1 MKSLLIVMLLC
12 FSGISFAQ
20 TADSVHTTVDHQ
32 ADFPGGNA
40 EMKRWITD
48 NLTFP
53 PSLTE
58 EDNIISH
65 ISVSFVVELDGRLTE
80 IRVLKGGDQAV
91 NRHIAGIIKSMPHW
105 KPATLNGVAVRSKFY
120 LPIHICLK

>member
-1 MKSLLIVMLLC
+1 MKACLLFVLLLMVN
-12 FSGISFAQ
+12 GSFAQ
-20 TADSVHTTVDHQ
+20 QADSVYTVVDHP
-32 ADFPGGNA
+32 AEFPGGTI
-40 EMKRWITD
+40 EMKRWMAD

-58 EDNIISH
+58 EDNIMSH

-80 IRVLKGGDQAV
+80 IRVLRGGDQAA

-105 KPATLNGVAVRSKFY
+105 KPATLNGMAVRSRY
-120 LPIHICLK
+120 NLSSTICLK

>member
-12 FSGISFAQ
+12 FSGAGFAQ
-20 TADSVHTTVDHQ
+20 TADSVHTMVDHQ

-65 ISVSFVVELDGRLTE
+65 VSVSFVVELDGRLTE
-80 IRVLKGGDQAV
+80 IRVLKGGDPTT
-91 NRHIAGIIKSMPHW
+91 NRHIAGIIKSMPRW
-105 KPATLNGVAVRSKFY
+105 QPATLNGVAVRSKY
-120 LPIHICLK
+120 HLTCNICSK

>member
-1 MKSLLIVMLLC
+1 MKASLLFVLLLIAN
-12 FSGISFAQ
+12 GNFAQ
-20 TADSVHTTVDHQ
+20 TADSVYTIVDHQ
-32 ADFPGGNA
+32 AEFPGGSS
-40 EMKRWITD
+40 EMKRWMAD

-58 EDNIISH
+58 EDNLISH

-80 IRVLKGGDQAV
+80 IRVLRGGDQAA

-105 KPATLNGVAVRSKFY
+105 KPATLNGKAVRSRY
-120 LPIHICLK
+120 HLSSTICLK